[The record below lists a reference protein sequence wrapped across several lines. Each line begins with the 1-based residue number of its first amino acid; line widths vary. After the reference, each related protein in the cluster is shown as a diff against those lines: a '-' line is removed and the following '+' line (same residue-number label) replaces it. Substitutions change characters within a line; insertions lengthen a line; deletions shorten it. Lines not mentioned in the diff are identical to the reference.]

1 MSSIIKSI
9 FIVLFP
15 VFALVVLIDS
25 CWYLF
30 NSKTS
35 ILHLAHLLTAASIVF
50 FFSRIFIKPIPRTD
64 AILKPYTFV
73 IFLGCLLGILVECLP
88 DKVDFRASCTIF
100 NITLTISWIIYLL
113 WYSYFQKRNF
123 DSNHILKVGE
133 TLPLLTFENCKKE
146 TVTTNSFVG
155 TPSIYIFYRGNWC
168 PFCMAQ
174 IKEIVDKHDEL
185 TQRNINTIFIS
196 SQPHS
201 FSKKLTK
208 KYPHSFQFLVD
219 VDCTVAKQ
227 LDIFAKHGLPFGFQA
242 FGFKSDIAIPT
253 IIITDA
259 HKKIIYTNQT
269 ANYRERPKPTTLLKI
284 IDENV

>member
-1 MSSIIKSI
+1 
-9 FIVLFP
+9 
-15 VFALVVLIDS
+15 
-25 CWYLF
+25 
-30 NSKTS
+30 
-35 ILHLAHLLTAASIVF
+35 
-50 FFSRIFIKPIPRTD
+50 
-64 AILKPYTFV
+64 
-73 IFLGCLLGILVECLP
+73 
-88 DKVDFRASCTIF
+88 
-100 NITLTISWIIYLL
+100 
-113 WYSYFQKRNF
+113 
-123 DSNHILKVGE
+123 
-133 TLPLLTFENCKKE
+133 
-146 TVTTNSFVG
+146 
-155 TPSIYIFYRGNWC
+155 
-168 PFCMAQ
+168 MAQ
-174 IKEIVDKHDEL
+174 IKEIVDKHEEL